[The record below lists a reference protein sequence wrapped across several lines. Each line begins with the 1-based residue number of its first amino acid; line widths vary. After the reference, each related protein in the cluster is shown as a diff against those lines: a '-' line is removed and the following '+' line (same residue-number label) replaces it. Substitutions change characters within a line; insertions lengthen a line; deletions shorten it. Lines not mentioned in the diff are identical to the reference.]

1 MSSSTDAIWPRTAG
15 ICRRRRVCPVGAVST
30 TTTSTGAA
38 RARRESSRSPIS
50 SSVPGRERDRNR
62 STSSRSRY
70 VPRRTMVAS
79 RSRLC
84 WSQRARAASASSST
98 ARKLPRRTGTG
109 RGRGPS
115 RMPKASPREWAGS
128 VETAST
134 RCPDSASATAMAAEH
149 VVLPTPPLPPKKRK
163 TVAEVR
169 RRRSA
174 MAAGLGA
181 RGFVLARAFL
191 VLFAREGGLDPC
203 DLHLAR
209 GRGGGAVALADLA
222 DAGQEVL
229 LRLRELLFAVLTELP
244 PHLRGQQ
251 LLAQDGVV

>member
-1 MSSSTDAIWPRTAG
+1 
-15 ICRRRRVCPVGAVST
+15 
-30 TTTSTGAA
+30 
-38 RARRESSRSPIS
+38 
-50 SSVPGRERDRNR
+50 
-62 STSSRSRY
+62 
-70 VPRRTMVAS
+70 
-79 RSRLC
+79 
-84 WSQRARAASASSST
+84 
-98 ARKLPRRTGTG
+98 

-115 RMPKASPREWAGS
+115 RRPRASPRECAGS

-134 RCPDSASATAMAAEH
+134 RWPDSASATAMAAEH

-163 TVAEVR
+163 TGAEVR

-191 VLFAREGGLDPC
+191 VLFAREGGLDPR

-222 DAGQEVL
+222 DAGPEVL
-229 LRLRELLFAVLTELP
+229 LR
-244 PHLRGQQ
+244 LRGQQ
-251 LLAQDGVV
+251 LLAQDGVVAELLVDGLHDLVEDKTNTAHDERIDKNHHRRGLSGNTNSEGYSPRTHPPAPSATPLPPGPTHTSRLIPLLSRVPVSVVCSRSCREARGPCT